1 MSAERQKLEWHLPAE
16 FDVVA
21 FRRDLLRWW
30 KDNQRVFPWRQ
41 TRDPYRILVAEILL
55 HRTRAE
61 QVVSL
66 YHRFLRRFPD
76 VVRLAV
82 ADYQE
87 VEDELRSAGLI
98 WRVRLLYEMA
108 KQIVEKHG
116 GTLPEDSAQLQSL
129 PGISH
134 YIASAVRCFAWG
146 YPEAL
151 LDTNTVRIVGRLFG
165 LRITDGSRRSR
176 LFRSVLNRLLDKECP
191 RDFNFALIDL
201 GATVCRSRNPACLSC
216 PVRMYCS
223 SGMSTVSIQEEH
235 GSHARDVC
243 H

>member
-1 MSAERQKLEWHLPAE
+1 MSAERQKAGWHLPAE

-21 FRRDLLRWW
+21 FRCDLLGWW
-30 KDNQRVFPWRQ
+30 KDNQRVFPWRE
-41 TRDPYRILVAEILL
+41 TRDPYRILIAEILL

-61 QVVSL
+61 QVVPL
-66 YHRFLRRFPD
+66 YHRVLRRFPN
-76 VVRLAV
+76 VFNLAA

-87 VEDELRSAGLI
+87 IENELRSAGLT
-98 WRVRLLYEMA
+98 WRIQLLHEMA
-108 KQIVEKHG
+108 RQVVEKHNG
-116 GTLPEDSAQLQSL
+116 VLPQDSIQLQSL

-151 LDTNTVRIVGRLFG
+151 LDTNTVRIAGRLFG

-176 LFRSVLNRLLDKECP
+176 LFQNVLTQLLDRECP

-201 GATVCRSRNPACLSC
+201 GATVCRSRNPVCLSC
-216 PVRMYCS
+216 PVRIHCS
-223 SGMSTVSIQEEH
+223 YGRNVISTQEEH
-235 GSHARDVC
+235 SDHARDVC